1 MSALCHENCIQT
13 STSTIFR
20 TLQGKAGI
28 RLDISHAIEKSL
40 LYFEIIWK
48 SKEADFL
55 PVD

>member
-1 MSALCHENCIQT
+1 MPALCHEICIQT

-20 TLQGKAGI
+20 TLQGKA
-28 RLDISHAIEKSL
+28 DISAIEKSL